1 MRHTVFGRGVP
12 ASAWVWLLAGLMLL
26 ATLAPAISRT
36 LETAQPVGKPGWTEV
51 CGAHGVEWVPT
62 DASAAADAPAPGA
75 DADLLSRLD
84 ACGYCVLATGRGT
97 PPVNFDDWGL
107 VAAAPAPC
115 PHWVGHPFFFALAR
129 TPQARGPP
137 VVC

>member
-12 ASAWVWLLAGLMLL
+12 ARAWVWVLAGLMLL

-36 LETAQPVGKPGWTEV
+36 LDAAQPVGKAGWAEV

-62 DASAAADAPAPGA
+62 DASAAAGATAPSA
-75 DADLLSRLD
+75 DTDLLSHLD

-97 PPVNFDDWGL
+97 PPPCFDDWGL
-107 VAAAPAPC
+107 VAPAPVPC
-115 PHWVGHPFFFALAR
+115 PQWVEHAFFFAFAR